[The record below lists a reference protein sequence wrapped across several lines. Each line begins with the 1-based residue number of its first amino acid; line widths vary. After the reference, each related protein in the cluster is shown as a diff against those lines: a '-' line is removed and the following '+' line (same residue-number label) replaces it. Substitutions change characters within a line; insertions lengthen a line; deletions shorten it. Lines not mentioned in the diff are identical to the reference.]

1 MHLGFGF
8 MIISIVFFLGL
19 LSGVINSRSV
29 TETRKIHNAP
39 YGLIPIGQKP
49 LATIVGFL
57 GGPIAISAIV
67 IWGFISLKWYF
78 VIISWIICG
87 AICRLFVEKK
97 FKGRM
102 LNLNILGVTVDT
114 YEKYK
119 FCREAEHQIGRFL
132 NMQKVL
138 NEIEINNIRGDIVEF
153 GTWQGQGLM
162 LFDIALSKKTQ
173 RKLIGIDSFEGLPET
188 STIWKKGDFSN
199 TSFIWLKKRTLVA
212 RKQFNVYF
220 TIEAPS
226 RSV

>member
-8 MIISIVFFLGL
+8 MIINIVFFLGL

-97 FKGRM
+97 F
-102 LNLNILGVTVDT
+102 NCTS
-114 YEKYK
+114 Y
-119 FCREAEHQIGRFL
+119 
-132 NMQKVL
+132 
-138 NEIEINNIRGDIVEF
+138 DIVSDLHIDQWSHKYNIKHPCGKVVESPYF
-153 GTWQGQGLM
+153 
-162 LFDIALSKKTQ
+162 SKFLVFKNLVPTEQ
-173 RKLIGIDSFEGLPET
+173 VIDRL
-188 STIWKKGDFSN
+188 
-199 TSFIWLKKRTLVA
+199 
-212 RKQFNVYF
+212 
-220 TIEAPS
+220 
-226 RSV
+226 

>member
-67 IWGFISLKWYF
+67 IWGFISINWFY

-87 AICRLFVEKK
+87 AICNLFVEKK
-97 FKGRM
+97 FNFP
-102 LNLNILGVTVDT
+102 LSNLILFYSD
-114 YEKYK
+114 
-119 FCREAEHQIGRFL
+119 L
-132 NMQKVL
+132 
-138 NEIEINNIRGDIVEF
+138 
-153 GTWQGQGLM
+153 
-162 LFDIALSKKTQ
+162 
-173 RKLIGIDSFEGLPET
+173 
-188 STIWKKGDFSN
+188 
-199 TSFIWLKKRTLVA
+199 
-212 RKQFNVYF
+212 F
-220 TIEAPS
+220 TILCALTLWILYF
-226 RSV
+226 VI

>member
-49 LATIVGFL
+49 LATLVCFL

-97 FKGRM
+97 FNFP
-102 LNLNILGVTVDT
+102 LNYLILFYSD
-114 YEKYK
+114 
-119 FCREAEHQIGRFL
+119 L
-132 NMQKVL
+132 
-138 NEIEINNIRGDIVEF
+138 
-153 GTWQGQGLM
+153 
-162 LFDIALSKKTQ
+162 
-173 RKLIGIDSFEGLPET
+173 
-188 STIWKKGDFSN
+188 
-199 TSFIWLKKRTLVA
+199 
-212 RKQFNVYF
+212 F
-220 TIEAPS
+220 TILCAITLWILYF
-226 RSV
+226 VI

>member
-1 MHLGFGF
+1 MHLGSGF

-49 LATIVGFL
+49 LATTVGFL

-97 FKGRM
+97 FNFP
-102 LNLNILGVTVDT
+102 LNYLILFYSD
-114 YEKYK
+114 
-119 FCREAEHQIGRFL
+119 L
-132 NMQKVL
+132 
-138 NEIEINNIRGDIVEF
+138 
-153 GTWQGQGLM
+153 
-162 LFDIALSKKTQ
+162 
-173 RKLIGIDSFEGLPET
+173 
-188 STIWKKGDFSN
+188 
-199 TSFIWLKKRTLVA
+199 
-212 RKQFNVYF
+212 F
-220 TIEAPS
+220 TILCAITLWILYF
-226 RSV
+226 VI

>member
-1 MHLGFGF
+1 

-49 LATIVGFL
+49 LATLVGFL

-97 FKGRM
+97 FNFP
-102 LNLNILGVTVDT
+102 LNYLILFYSD
-114 YEKYK
+114 
-119 FCREAEHQIGRFL
+119 L
-132 NMQKVL
+132 
-138 NEIEINNIRGDIVEF
+138 
-153 GTWQGQGLM
+153 
-162 LFDIALSKKTQ
+162 
-173 RKLIGIDSFEGLPET
+173 
-188 STIWKKGDFSN
+188 
-199 TSFIWLKKRTLVA
+199 
-212 RKQFNVYF
+212 F
-220 TIEAPS
+220 TILCAITLWILYF
-226 RSV
+226 VI